1 MSTITFLK
9 RITGFDLSSRK
20 QRFKLFLL
28 IFAAAIVGASLY
40 YTDTIVKKI
49 TEDERVKVELWAD
62 AVQQRAGLVQYTE
75 QFFDFIRDEERKRVE
90 LQAQVYR
97 RLIYAVGSEELNFLF
112 EVLRSNTT
120 IPVVLTDESGEIL
133 SSMNLEERF
142 ADVDYLNDDMLDY
155 FSTYEPI
162 SFAVDRQTTQYIYYR
177 DSKLF
182 TELRDVLDDLV
193 KSFIS
198 DIVISS
204 ANIPVIVTD
213 SAKTRLIDYGNV
225 GEIDVNDPL
234 QVQSVIESMADKNSP
249 ITIDLPNFGTC
260 HVYYTNSFL
269 VTQLRYYPV
278 AQLLVVGIFLLV
290 SYILFSIA
298 RNAEQNLVWV
308 GMSKETAH
316 QLGTPLSSLLAWV
329 EILRMKGVDEETL
342 AEIVHDLKRLEK
354 ITERFSKIGSAP
366 SLTPIDIIQ
375 TLSEAISYMKT
386 RTSAKVEFVFKHDEQ
401 VILTPINTNL
411 FGWVIENIIK
421 NAVDAMA
428 GQGVITISAATTNK
442 HVSIDISDTGK
453 GIHPSKFNSIFKP
466 GYTSKKR
473 GWGLGLSLSK
483 RIIENYHKGRLFVK
497 ESYANKGTTF
507 RIMLNRKM

>member
-1 MSTITFLK
+1 MSVLNILK

-28 IFAAAIVGASLY
+28 FFATAIVGTSLY
-40 YTDTIVKKI
+40 YTDSIVKKI
-49 TEDERVKVELWAD
+49 TEDERIKVELWAD
-62 AVQQRAGLVQYTE
+62 AVQKRASLVQYTE
-75 QFFDFIRDEERKRVE
+75 AFFESIKEEERKRVE

-97 RLIYAVGSEELNFLF
+97 RLIYAVNSGELNFLF

-133 SSMNLEERF
+133 SSMNLDGQF
-142 ADVDYLNDDMLDY
+142 ANVTFLNDVMLNY
-155 FSTYEPI
+155 FSEYEPI
-162 SFAVDRQTTQYIYYR
+162 PFAVDRQTTQYIYYR

-193 KSFIS
+193 ESFIS

-213 SAKTRLIDYGNV
+213 STQTRLIDFGNV
-225 GEIDVNDPL
+225 GEIDMNDTM
-234 QVQSVIESMADKNSP
+234 QVQSVIASMTDKNPP
-249 ITIDLPNFGTC
+249 IIIYLPNYGTC
-260 HVYYTNSFL
+260 HVYYANSFL
-269 VTQLRYYPV
+269 VTQLRYYPIG
-278 AQLLVVGIFLLV
+278 QLLVAGIFLLV
-290 SYILFSIA
+290 AYILFSIA

-329 EILRMKGVDEETL
+329 ELLKMKGVDDDTVH
-342 AEIVHDLKRLEK
+342 EILKDINRLEN

-366 SLTPIDIIQ
+366 NLVPVDMIQ
-375 TLSEAISYMKT
+375 TLNDAIGYMKT
-386 RTSAKVEFVFKHDEQ
+386 RTSNKVQFIIEHTDAVMI
-401 VILTPINTNL
+401 VPINTNL

-421 NAVDAMA
+421 NAVDAMV
-428 GQGVITISAATTNK
+428 GEGVITIHVAATNK
-442 HVSIDISDTGK
+442 HVMIDISDTGK
-453 GIHPSKFNSIFKP
+453 GIHPSKFVSIFKP

-483 RIIENYHKGRLFVK
+483 RIVENYHKGRLFVK
-497 ESYANKGTTF
+497 ESAVNKGTTF
-507 RIMLNRKM
+507 RIMLRRIA

>member
-1 MSTITFLK
+1 MSLLNYLK

-28 IFAAAIVGASLY
+28 LFAGVIVAASLY

-49 TEDERVKVELWAD
+49 TEDERTKVELWAD
-62 AVQQRAGLVQYTE
+62 AVQKRASLVKYTE
-75 QFFDFIRDEERKRVE
+75 DFFESIKEEERKRVE

-97 RLIYAVGSEELNFLF
+97 RLIYAVSSGELNFLF

-133 SSMNLEERF
+133 SSMNLDGKFSGEHN
-142 ADVDYLNDDMLDY
+142 LNAAMLDY
-155 FSTYEPI
+155 FSAYEPI
-162 SFAVDRQTTQYIYYR
+162 PFAVDQQTTQYIYYR

-193 KSFIS
+193 ESFIS

-213 SAKTRLIDYGNV
+213 SAHTRIIDFGNV
-225 GEIDVNDPL
+225 GDIDLNDSS
-234 QVQSVIESMADKNSP
+234 QVQTVIATMADKNP
-249 ITIDLPNFGTC
+249 PLTIYLPNYGTC

-269 VTQLRYYPV
+269 VTQLRYYPI
-278 AQLLVVGIFLLV
+278 AQLLVIGIFLLV
-290 SYILFSIA
+290 AYVLFSIA

-329 EILRMKGVDEETL
+329 ELLKMKGVDEDTVN
-342 AEIVHDLKRLEK
+342 EILKDIKRLEN

-366 SLTPIDIIQ
+366 SLTPVDIIK
-375 TLSEAISYMKT
+375 TLDDAIGYMKN
-386 RTSAKVEFVFKHDEQ
+386 RTSNKVKFLFAHTEESIMV
-401 VILTPINTNL
+401 PINTNL
-411 FGWVIENIIK
+411 FGWVIENIIR
-421 NAVDAMA
+421 NAIDAMA
-428 GQGVITISAATTNK
+428 GEGVITIRVAENSK
-442 HVSIDISDTGK
+442 HVTIDISDTGK
-453 GIHPSKFNSIFKP
+453 GIHPSKYLSVFKP

-483 RIIENYHKGRLFVK
+483 RIVENYHEGKLFVK
-497 ESYANKGTTF
+497 ESIVNKGTTF
-507 RIMLNRKM
+507 RIMLRKV

>member
-1 MSTITFLK
+1 MPALNYLK

-28 IFAAAIVGASLY
+28 FFAGIIIAASLY

-49 TEDERVKVELWAD
+49 TEDERNKVELWAD
-62 AVQQRAGLVQYTE
+62 AVQKRASLVQYTE
-75 QFFDFIRDEERKRVE
+75 VFFESIKEEERKRVE
-90 LQAQVYR
+90 LQAKVYR
-97 RLIYAVGSEELNFLF
+97 RLIYAVSSGELNFLF

-133 SSMNLEERF
+133 SSMNLDGQF
-142 ADVDYLNDDMLDY
+142 SDVSYLNNAMLEY
-155 FSTYEPI
+155 FSVYEPI
-162 SFAVDRQTTQYIYYR
+162 PFAVDQQTTQYIYYR

-193 KSFIS
+193 ESFIS

-213 SAKTRLIDYGNV
+213 SAHTRIIDFGNV
-225 GEIDVNDPL
+225 GDIDLNDTL
-234 QVQSVIESMADKNSP
+234 QVQAVIATLADKNPP
-249 ITIDLPNFGTC
+249 ITIYLPSYGTC

-269 VTQLRYYPV
+269 VTQLRYYPI

-290 SYILFSIA
+290 AYVLFSIA

-329 EILRMKGVDEETL
+329 ELLKMKGVDEDTVN
-342 AEIVHDLKRLEK
+342 EILKDIKRLEN

-366 SLTPIDIIQ
+366 NLIPVDIIQ
-375 TLSEAISYMKT
+375 TLHDAVGYMKS
-386 RTSAKVEFVFKHDEQ
+386 RTSNKVQFLIKHAEDAIM
-401 VILTPINTNL
+401 VPLNTNL

-421 NAVDAMA
+421 NAIDAMEGE
-428 GQGVITISAATTNK
+428 GQIMISAAATSKQVT
-442 HVSIDISDTGK
+442 IDVSDTGK
-453 GIHPSKFNSIFKP
+453 GIHPSKFNSVFKP
-466 GYTSKKR
+466 GYTSKRR

-483 RIIENYHKGRLFVK
+483 RIIENYHNGKLFVK
-497 ESYANKGTTF
+497 ESVTNKGTTF
-507 RIMLNRKM
+507 RIVLKR

>member
-1 MSTITFLK
+1 MSTMNLLK

-28 IFAAAIVGASLY
+28 IFAAAIVGVSLY
-40 YTDTIVKKI
+40 YTDTIIKKI
-49 TEDERVKVELWAD
+49 TEDERVKVKLWAD

-75 QFFDFIRDEERKRVE
+75 QFFEFIKEEERKRVE

-97 RLIYAVGSEELNFLF
+97 RLIYAVNSGELNFLF

-133 SSMNLEERF
+133 SSMNLEGRF
-142 ADVDYLNDDMLDY
+142 ANVDTLNDEMMNY
-155 FSTYEPI
+155 FSAYEPI
-162 SFAVDRQTTQYIYYR
+162 RFAVDRQTTQYIYYR

-213 SAKTRLIDYGNV
+213 SAMTRLIDHGNM
-225 GEIDVNDPL
+225 GEIDPSDSL
-234 QVQSVIESMADKNSP
+234 QVQSVIESMADKNPP
-249 ITIDLPNFGTC
+249 ITIYLPNFGTC

-269 VTQLRYYPV
+269 VTQLRYYPL

-329 EILRMKGVDEETL
+329 ELLRMKGVDEETVN
-342 AEIVHDLKRLEK
+342 EIVNDLKRLEN
-354 ITERFSKIGSAP
+354 ITERFSKIGS
-366 SLTPIDIIQ
+366 TPNLIPVNVMA
-375 TLSEAISYMKT
+375 TLSEAIGYMKT
-386 RTSAKVEFVFKHDEQ
+386 RTSNKVQFVFENNDDIIE
-401 VILTPINTNL
+401 TPINTNL
-411 FGWVIENIIK
+411 FGWVVENIIK
-421 NAVDAMA
+421 NAVDAMS
-428 GQGVITISAATTNK
+428 GEGVITIKVTNNNK
-442 HVSIDISDTGK
+442 HVIIDISDTGR

-483 RIIENYHKGRLFVK
+483 RIIENYHKGKLFVK
-497 ESYANKGTTF
+497 ESAPNKGTTF
-507 RIMLNRKM
+507 RIMLKRSI